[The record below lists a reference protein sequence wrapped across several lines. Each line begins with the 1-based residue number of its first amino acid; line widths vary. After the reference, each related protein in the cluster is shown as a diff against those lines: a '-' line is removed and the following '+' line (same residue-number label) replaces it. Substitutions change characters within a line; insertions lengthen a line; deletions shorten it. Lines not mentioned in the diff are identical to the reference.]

1 MEQTKEPQKKTEG
14 QANAG
19 LEGAD
24 IWGEDNDPMGEV
36 NAMTE

>member
-24 IWGEDNDPMGEV
+24 IWGEDNDVSYQPSLPK
-36 NAMTE
+36 